1 MSLLRWFTRKKPS
14 EATAPMK
21 HDAGRHESHAH
32 ADAAHQVSSRRGE
45 RMARREWLYTVV
57 RECMNRAGVLSV
69 SYKFKVLSLDPR
81 GRQFLVMVDLAGTQ
95 HVASARS
102 AEIEAMIAQAAKARH
117 GIVVKAVYWRQNEQV
132 AASLPAAPL
141 SPRHP
146 AAAAAKAAVA
156 AVVPAPTPAPAPAV
170 AEDLHDEFE
179 PIAAEEVAAFR
190 QALAA
195 GLKTLRAPRP
205 TPAPEQSYTLLTGFE
220 HTEIR
225 EEPEDR
231 QEPSVRE
238 EPAPLLSSS
247 QYGDLR

>member
-14 EATAPMK
+14 EAAAASPK
-21 HDAGRHESHAH
+21 PESGRHESHPHSDVAQ
-32 ADAAHQVSSRRGE
+32 QVSSRRGE

-81 GRQFLVMVDLAGTQ
+81 GRHFLVMVDLAGGQ
-95 HVASARS
+95 HVASSRS
-102 AEIEAMIAQAAKARH
+102 SEIETMIAQAAKARH

-156 AVVPAPTPAPAPAV
+156 AVAQVAPPAQ
-170 AEDLHDEFE
+170 AEDLHDDFE

-195 GLKTLRAPRP
+195 GLKTPRP
-205 TPAPEQSYTLLTGFE
+205 PRPAPAPAAEQSYTLLTGFE

-225 EEPEDR
+225 EDPEER
-231 QEPSVRE
+231 EERNVRE
-238 EPAPLLSSS
+238 ERAPLLSSS

>member
-14 EATAPMK
+14 EATPPK
-21 HDAGRHESHAH
+21 TEPGRHEPNDHSDGAQQG
-32 ADAAHQVSSRRGE
+32 ASRRGE

-81 GRQFLVMVDLAGTQ
+81 GRHFLVMIELASGQ
-95 HVASARS
+95 HVASGRS
-102 AEIEAMIAQAAKARH
+102 TEIEAMIAQAAKARH